1 MAGTDSNNDGFVDR
15 LAKTLFASP
24 NSPFTA
30 FADRQRVERLEA
42 CQALEQN
49 LLTCQSMVENQNSD
63 SKSYSIPPSKSAV
76 RIARFF
82 KWRDGD
88 GGSTVVTHEPSA
100 KQNLFSDALTEQTE
114 KPAAATTPR
123 PAQAQ
128 VFNKGCSIETH
139 ELWACRSLALGCGN
153 FLMDLRRCWEN
164 ETTQRK
170 IAELEGVTY
179 EHKSMSECRQI
190 QLDMARC
197 VHKNAAELVDRVEGV
212 K

>member
-1 MAGTDSNNDGFVDR
+1 MAGADSNSDGFIDR

-49 LLTCQSMVENQNSD
+49 LLACQSMGENPSSDD
-63 SKSYSIPPSKSAV
+63 SKSYSTPPSKSAV

-88 GGSTVVTHEPSA
+88 GSTIPNEEPSA
-100 KQNLFSDALTEQTE
+100 KQHLFSDALTE
-114 KPAAATTPR
+114 KPAPQSR

-128 VFNKGCSIETH
+128 VFSKGCSIETH

-164 ETTQRK
+164 ETTQRN
-170 IAELEGVTY
+170 IAELGGVTY
-179 EHKSMSECRQI
+179 ENKSMSECRQI

-197 VHKNAAELVDRVEGV
+197 VHKNAAELVDRVEGM